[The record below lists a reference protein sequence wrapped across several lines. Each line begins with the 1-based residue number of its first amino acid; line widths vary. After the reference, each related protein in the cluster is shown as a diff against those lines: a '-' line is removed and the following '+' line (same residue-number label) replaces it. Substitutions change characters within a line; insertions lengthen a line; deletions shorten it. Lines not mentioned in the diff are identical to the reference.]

1 MRNTKLEK
9 SAKGDINQL
18 LKKSDDKKSLSKA
31 VDFLKSKKINYS
43 DIDVNK
49 TLYCN
54 SRPIKTDVVCYLKSS
69 SHILENVWLI
79 VDTKKYSQE
88 NESLLK
94 MSRFYFSEIDDLQ
107 MVLFTNY
114 DKPILFFKKYINGT
128 YRICKTIKVPN
139 FYE

>member
-18 LKKSDDKKSLSKA
+18 LKKSDDKKSLSNA

-54 SRPIKTDVVCYLKSS
+54 SRPIKADVVCYLKSS

>member
-1 MRNTKLEK
+1 MRNGKLEK
-9 SAKGDINQL
+9 NARGDINQL
-18 LKKSDDKKSLSKA
+18 IKKSEDKKSLSKA
-31 VDFLKSKKINYS
+31 IDFLKSKKVSYV

-54 SRPIKTDVVCYLKSS
+54 SRPIKADVICYIKSS
-69 SHILENVWLI
+69 NHILENVWLL

-94 MSRFYFSEIDDLQ
+94 MSRFYFSEINDLE

-114 DKPILFFKKYINGT
+114 EKPIMFFKKYINGT
-128 YRICKTIKVPN
+128 YRICKTTKVPN